1 MNTTTTHKK
10 KKNRVR
16 EEQNRVGEEYK
27 AKTIH
32 EKTKQSR
39 RGMNEVEADILQNN
53 DSLQK

>member
-32 EKTKQSR
+32 EKTK
-39 RGMNEVEADILQNN
+39 
-53 DSLQK
+53 